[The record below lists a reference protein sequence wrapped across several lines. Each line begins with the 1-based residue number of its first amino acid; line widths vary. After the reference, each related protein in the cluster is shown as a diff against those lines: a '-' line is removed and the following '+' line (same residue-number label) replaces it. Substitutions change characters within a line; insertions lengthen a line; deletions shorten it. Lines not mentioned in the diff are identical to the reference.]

1 MFVDSCYK
9 HFDGTLIFL
18 LKSEVQNY
26 VLFISYIHNYN
37 LYIYIL
43 LIYKIYIIYFY
54 NLIFILMYL
63 IF

>member
-9 HFDGTLIFL
+9 HFGGTLIFL

-37 LYIYIL
+37 LYISINYIKYTL
-43 LIYKIYIIYFY
+43 FY

-63 IF
+63 SF